1 MYISIY
7 LSIYHCNTQTHT
19 AQQPSTLRAEIDKEK
34 ETIVEK
40 KEKVVEAARRAASK
54 ANLKKMSA
62 NTAAKPAPRSDFDTH
77 VKTVGARLLSVAKS
91 LTATTKNVDSRID
104 SLTSTMGQVGAD
116 WKSKAAS
123 KKGAKKPAAA
133 AAAAKEGGGSSSSSS
148 SSGGGAKTK
157 SYPLYKLH
165 QHLNR

>member
-1 MYISIY
+1 
-7 LSIYHCNTQTHT
+7 
-19 AQQPSTLRAEIDKEK
+19 
-34 ETIVEK
+34 VEK

-62 NTAAKPAPRSDFDTH
+62 NTAAKPTPPRGDFDAH
-77 VKTVGARLLSVAKS
+77 VKTVGERLLSVAKS

-123 KKGAKKPAAA
+123 KKGVKKPAPAA
-133 AAAAKEGGGSSSSSS
+133 AAAAKEEASNSGSSSS
-148 SSGGGAKTK
+148 SSGGKPK
-157 SYPLYKLH
+157 SNPLNKLH